1 MIVVRY
7 ICMKKRWMM
16 PINSKNKGSVGER
29 EWSNLCKSQGY
40 NTRRGQQ
47 YCGSNGDADVVGI
60 PGLHMEI
67 KRVENLNVSKAIAQA
82 INDKR
87 DGEIPIVAHRKNR
100 EDWLVTMRADDWFEF
115 LREWNSGKEL
125 EGDTNG
131 EQT

>member
-1 MIVVRY
+1 
-7 ICMKKRWMM
+7 M

-40 NTRRGQQ
+40 ITRRGQQ